1 LWPCRFRSVIN
12 TLFSPWGSDVWALQ
26 RGLGTQ
32 RDRGKRRP
40 GHYKARP
47 RKRDARGQSV
57 PVSTRTGMSFRVC
70 VFGFTMKLCRLFR
83 HRISFVCPF
92 FGLVFDFKCEPGNTC
107 ANRIPSSVG
116 QKRTEHRFFCE
127 KPIFCIRRI
136 PSFYVSWKTNQLLC
150 TSPAL
155 LTNTDTHCCRGHLGI
170 ALKLTASWQ
179 SEESSV
185 ALAAALNRGGRGTL
199 TEAELDRMGSR

>member
-1 LWPCRFRSVIN
+1 MWPCRFRSVIN

-127 KPIFCIRRI
+127 KRSILPFPKNAKRLRVLEDK
-136 PSFYVSWKTNQLLC
+136 PAFMYEPRVAHEYGH
-150 TSPAL
+150 AL
-155 LTNTDTHCCRGHLGI
+155 L
-170 ALKLTASWQ
+170 
-179 SEESSV
+179 
-185 ALAAALNRGGRGTL
+185 
-199 TEAELDRMGSR
+199 